1 MMGQK
6 HGRPP
11 SALSSRAM
19 ARTPYVAQLE
29 AVECGAACLTMA
41 LHAHRC
47 FAPLS
52 EVRDRMGVGRDGVT
66 ALDIVKTARSYGFT
80 TRARRLAPQQ
90 LSEVEGPAIIHWEFN
105 HFVVLERAGPEGV
118 ELLDPAIG
126 RRRLRTDEL
135 ETSYTGIC
143 IELTPAQGFVL
154 RPPPPS
160 VVLRQ
165 LRRVLSKG
173 DALALLAATSVMTAI
188 LALTVPLLTQLF
200 VTHVVQGHQLGWLS
214 VIGVSALAMLA
225 FRLVVELTRAWV
237 VQRLRRILDAELG
250 LSLVERLSE
259 LPLRFFA
266 QRQAAELMSRV
277 QGVRA
282 LRDVVS
288 GATVAALVDAALL
301 SLYLVLLLAYDLRLG
316 AIVVAVATLYGAIF
330 AGFVPRQLLRFRE
343 KLVREIKTQEQLL
356 QIARGIATLKSAGR
370 EETAYG
376 RWRAKLVDSLNVSL
390 RIAAVDDRVRVALE
404 ILSLAAHAICLVVGV
419 SFVLAGDMG
428 LGELLAFL
436 LLLSGVLTPL
446 GGLVGVGLR
455 MVELPSQLER
465 IDDIDSAPA
474 ERSDGAPAARLTGD
488 IELQSV
494 SFRYSANA
502 KPVLSDVS
510 LRIHAGEKIAFVGP
524 SGAGKSTLA
533 QLLVGLANP
542 TEGRVLFDGRDLA
555 DLELASV
562 RSQVTV
568 VLQRTHVF
576 SGSVRENIALYHP
589 TATLEQVTDAARAAQ
604 LHADLERLPHGYET
618 VIGPSA
624 MPFSGGQLQRL
635 ALARAIL
642 PRPAVLVLDEASS
655 ALDAVTEAAIEQY
668 MKERRCTRVVIAH
681 RFNTVRDADRI
692 FVLEGGR
699 IVEHGRHAGLVAAG
713 GTYARLWAA
722 GMASTAASA
731 QGPLGTAPVVRAEE
745 LSVFDTFREMSPDA
759 RATCARSMTRRPLV
773 AGTTLISQGER
784 AAGLYVVTRGTLHAV
799 VREPGLDPM
808 TINTIS
814 AGAALGELGLFD
826 GAPASVAV
834 EAPQAAEVLHLSE
847 PRFRE
852 LLLEG
857 ASAARELVRA
867 LGRQVA
873 ERLELLEREELAAS
887 AERSA
892 DREPKRYE
900 SLQVVSVDGASVADL
915 AFAAKLSSAEREALG
930 GFGLHR
936 TLSAGKSPFRSEA
949 KLDRVQIVVRGELA
963 VLDASRR
970 AIRRVLPGDVLGA
983 AAAFREA
990 QPTFV
995 IAAETDVVLF
1005 EIDPKKLDEGVRRGD
1020 RTAWGLWRH
1029 IMSMLALEV
1038 RLATARVRD
1047 AVAVAR
1053 GELDIAHK
1061 ARGEARSGVQAEQVE
1076 LLRATVGRGVAVVR
1090 EDDPT
1095 LSGVACVRALLLG
1108 AGLPHSRIAVIEA
1121 CRGRDGQISADGLRS
1136 GARSFGLALRPLRID
1151 AEDLAALRRALV
1163 VELEGGRHVVVTRR
1177 VGAWLELM
1185 DPAQG
1190 SRRVRLRELAPQL
1203 SGLAYEARR
1212 EDVRARPLL
1221 ARLDEALAEHR
1232 GTLLY
1237 LLATIVLLQLLTL
1250 VPAQLMGVLLD
1261 RVVPTGSLALLGIVG
1276 GALAAAL
1283 LGHAALGALRD
1294 RALRHVRAHVEAD
1307 LLEGLLGHTLR
1318 LPLTFFEQMPP
1329 GDLLQRVQSFDAV
1342 RRVLASEGIALMIEV
1357 PLLVT
1362 SLAYLAWVDAG
1373 LFGIVAAVLVVSG
1386 VVAFVPLGRQLR
1398 ASQTASRAAA
1408 LHQRHLLEML
1418 DGMPILRLAGS
1429 GPVALRRWA
1438 SAYLEEVSERAA
1450 ADHRATTQL
1459 ALLQFLD
1466 RGGVALVTWVGIAEV
1481 LGGTLQLGQLFAFT
1495 AVAASSLG
1503 VMRSALQQTP
1513 SLVEL
1518 RAALERT
1525 RDVLEAAPEQD
1536 PARAQP
1542 PGPLAG
1548 RVTLE
1553 GVSFRYATGAPVLSD
1568 VTLDIPAGAKVCLV
1582 GASGAGKST
1591 LGRVMLGLLL
1601 PSSGSVRFDGRDLAS
1616 LDLVEVRRQLG
1627 VVEQETF
1634 LMTGSIRSNITLT
1647 APDARLE
1654 DVRVAGAAAAI
1665 DDDITAMPMNYE
1677 TLVGDGGGGL
1687 SGGQK
1692 QRIALARA
1700 LVSKP
1705 RLLLLDEATSALD
1718 NVSQRAVDTAMKSL
1732 GCTRVVIAHR
1742 LSTVVDADQIVVLD
1756 RGRVVET
1763 GTHDEL
1769 LDAGGAYARLMMAQ
1783 VEAH

>member
-1 MMGQK
+1 MV
-6 HGRPP
+6 
-11 SALSSRAM
+11 
-19 ARTPYVAQLE
+19 RTPFVAQLE
-29 AVECGAACLTMA
+29 AVECGAASLTMA
-41 LHAHRC
+41 LHAHGC

-52 EVRDRMGVGRDGVT
+52 EVRARMGVGRDGVT
-66 ALDIVKTARSYGFT
+66 ALDIVKTARTYGFT
-80 TRARRLAPQQ
+80 TRARRLSPAQ
-90 LSEVEGPAIIHWEFN
+90 LAEVRGPAILHWEFN
-105 HFVVLERAGPEGV
+105 HFVVLERWRPDRV
-118 ELLDPAIG
+118 DLLDPAIG
-126 RRRLRTDEL
+126 RRRLRADEL
-135 ETSYTGIC
+135 ETSFTGIC
-143 IELTPAQGFVL
+143 IELTPTTEHFKT

-173 DALALLAATSVMTAI
+173 DALALLAATSVMTAV

-200 VTHVVQGHQLGWLS
+200 VTHVVQGHQLRWLS
-214 VIGVSALAMLA
+214 VVGVSALALLG

-259 LPLRFFA
+259 LPLPFFA
-266 QRQAAELMSRV
+266 QRHAAELISRV
-277 QGVRA
+277 QGVRV

-288 GATVAALVDAALL
+288 GATIAALVDAALL
-301 SLYLVLLLAYDLRLG
+301 SLYLLLLLAYDVRLG
-316 AIVVAVATLYGAIF
+316 AIVVVVAMLYGATF
-330 AGFVPRQLLRFRE
+330 AVVVPRQLLHFRE

-376 RWRAKLVDSLNVSL
+376 RWRAKLMDSLNVSL
-390 RIAAVDDRVRVALE
+390 RIAAVDDRVRIALE
-404 ILSLAAHAICLVVGV
+404 LLSLAAHTTCLVVGV
-419 SFVLAGDMG
+419 RFVLAGEMG

-436 LLLSGVLTPL
+436 LLLTGVLTPL
-446 GGLVGVGLR
+446 GGLVEVGLR
-455 MVELPSQLER
+455 MVELPTQLER
-465 IDDIDSAPA
+465 IDDIDSAPV
-474 ERSDGAPAARLTGD
+474 ERTGGAPAERLTGD
-488 IELQSV
+488 IELQAV

-502 KPVLSDVS
+502 KPVITDVS
-510 LRIHAGEKIAFVGP
+510 LRIHAGEKIALVGP

-533 QLLVGLANP
+533 QLLVGLASP

-555 DLELASV
+555 DLDLATV

-576 SGSVRENIALYHP
+576 TGSVRDNIALYHP
-589 TATLEQVTDAARAAQ
+589 TATLEQVVDAARAAQ
-604 LHADLERLPHGYET
+604 LHSDLERLPHGYET

-668 MKERRCTRVVIAH
+668 LRERRCTRVVIAH
-681 RFNTVRDADRI
+681 RFSTVRDADRI
-692 FVLEGGR
+692 FVFDGGR
-699 IVEHGRHAGLVAAG
+699 IVEQGRHAGLVAAG

-722 GMASTAASA
+722 GMASTPSSDA
-731 QGPLGTAPVVRAEE
+731 APVGEAAAVRAED
-745 LSVFDTFREMSPDA
+745 LSEFATFREMSAQA
-759 RATCARSMTRRPLV
+759 RATCARAMTRRPLV

-784 AAGLYVVTRGTLHAV
+784 GAGLYVITRGTLHAV

-808 TINTIS
+808 TINTMS
-814 AGAALGELGLFD
+814 AGQALGELGLFD

-847 PRFRE
+847 ARFRA
-852 LLLEG
+852 LLVDG
-857 ASAARELVRA
+857 GDAARELVQT
-867 LGRQVA
+867 LGHQVA
-873 ERLELLEREELAAS
+873 QRLDRLEHEELAVSAS
-887 AERSA
+887 QPRP
-892 DREPKRYE
+892 EPKRHD
-900 SLQVVSVDGASVADL
+900 SLEDVTVEGASVADL
-915 AFAAKLSSAEREALG
+915 AFAAKLTSDERDALG
-930 GFGLHR
+930 RLGVHR
-936 TLSAGKSPFRSEA
+936 TLAAGAPVIGLDA
-949 KLDRVQIVVRGELA
+949 KIDRVRIVVRGELA
-963 VLDASRR
+963 ILDASRR
-970 AIRRVLPGDVLGA
+970 AIRRVLPGDVVGA
-983 AAAFREA
+983 AAVFR
-990 QPTFV
+990 QTTPTFA
-995 IAAETDVVLF
+995 IAAETRVVLF
-1005 EIDPKKLDEGVRRGD
+1005 EIDPARLDEAVRRGD
-1020 RTAWGLWRH
+1020 RTAWHLLRH
-1029 IMSMLALEV
+1029 VMSVLALEI

-1047 AVAVAR
+1047 AVAVAK
-1053 GELDIAHK
+1053 GELDVAHQ
-1061 ARGEARSGVQAEQVE
+1061 ARGEARSAVQDEQLE
-1076 LLRATVGRGVAVVR
+1076 LLRASVGRGVAVVR
-1090 EDDPT
+1090 EEDPA
-1095 LSGVACVRALLLG
+1095 LSAVACVRALLLG
-1108 AGLPHSRIAVIEA
+1108 AGLTHSRIAVIEA
-1121 CRGRDGQISADGLRS
+1121 CRGRDGQLTADGIRS
-1136 GARSFGLALRPLRID
+1136 GARSLGLALRPLRVD
-1151 AEDLAALRRALV
+1151 AEDLAAMRRALV
-1163 VELEGGRHVVVTRR
+1163 VELEGGRHVVVTRC

-1190 SRRVRLRELAPQL
+1190 KRRVRLRELAPQL
-1203 SGLAYEARR
+1203 SGLAYEVRR
-1212 EDVRARPLL
+1212 EDARARPLL
-1221 ARLDEALAEHR
+1221 ARLREALAEHR
-1232 GTLLY
+1232 STLLH
-1237 LLATIVLLQLLTL
+1237 LCATIVLLQLLAL
-1250 VPAQLMGVLLD
+1250 VPPQLMGVLVD
-1261 RVVPTGSLALLGIVG
+1261 RVVPTGSRPLLAIVG
-1276 GALAAAL
+1276 AALAAAV
-1283 LGHAALGALRD
+1283 LGRVALGTLRD

-1307 LLEGLLGHTLR
+1307 LLEGLLGHTLG
-1318 LPLTFFEQMPP
+1318 LPLSFFEQMPP

-1342 RRVLASEGIALMIEV
+1342 RRVLASEGMALFVEV
-1357 PLLVT
+1357 PLLLI
-1362 SLAYLAWVDAG
+1362 SLFYLAWLDVS
-1373 LFGIVAAVLVVSG
+1373 LFGVVAVVLTLSAL
-1386 VVAFVPLGRQLR
+1386 VAFVPLGRQLR

-1408 LHQRHLLEML
+1408 EHQSRLLEML

-1438 SAYLEEVSERAA
+1438 SAYLEEVSERAT
-1450 ADHRATTQL
+1450 ADHRASAQR

-1466 RGGVALVTWVGIAEV
+1466 RGGVALVTWIGITEV
-1481 LGGTLQLGQLFAFT
+1481 LGGGLQLGVLLAFT
-1495 AVAASSLG
+1495 AVAASCFG

-1518 RAALERT
+1518 RVALDRT
-1525 RDVLEAAPEQD
+1525 RDVLEAEPEQD
-1536 PARAQP
+1536 PARAQA

-1553 GVSFRYATGAPVLSD
+1553 GVSFRYADGAPVLSD

-1582 GASGAGKST
+1582 GGSGAGKST
-1591 LGRVMLGLLL
+1591 LGRVLLGLLR

-1634 LMTGSIRSNITLT
+1634 LMAGSIRSNITLT

-1665 DDDITAMPMNYE
+1665 DADLMAMPMNYE

-1687 SGGQK
+1687 SGGQR

-1742 LSTVVDADQIVVLD
+1742 LSTVVDADRIVVLD

-1769 LDAGGAYARLMMAQ
+1769 LGAGGAYARLMMAQ